1 MSVSVCGRGAIADT
15 RLGIECVSVCGRGA
29 IADTR

>member
-1 MSVSVCGRGAIADT
+1 MSVCVGGSIVNT
-15 RLGIECVSVCGRGA
+15 RLGIECVSVCVWRGA